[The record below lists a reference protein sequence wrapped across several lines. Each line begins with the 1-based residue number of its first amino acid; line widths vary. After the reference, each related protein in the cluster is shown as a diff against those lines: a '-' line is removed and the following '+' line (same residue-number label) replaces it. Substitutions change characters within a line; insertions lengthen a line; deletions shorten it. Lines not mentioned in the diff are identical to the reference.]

1 MSKPFKNIDKQI
13 SILGDERNLD
23 FNSIDFA
30 KTYLLHNNYYDTI
43 NRYKRFFIDDLTK
56 PDNFNHAKFEYIVS
70 VHNFD
75 RKLKKLLLNS
85 LIDVEKHFKSIIVH
99 RFCENYGEDLTAYLK
114 MNSYKSSCEDDDKE
128 IKELIRKFKKI
139 IKNNINSDDTNSI
152 KHYYNNNNGIIPLWV
167 VSNYITLGHLV
178 YFYRYLHD
186 TVKNK
191 VNRDLSYFVN
201 DNNGK
206 VTNFINSNTIQL
218 TIENIAITR
227 NISAHNNILLGNI
240 FKNDLPF
247 NNDIH
252 GKFNIKNTDTRKD
265 LFNVLI
271 SLQYFLDYKEI
282 QKLYIEIYHLIQEL
296 QKELEKKH
304 FDKVINSIGFNK
316 FNSSYKPYNTILNRL
331 FIRWRKYKKITH

>member
-1 MSKPFKNIDKQI
+1 MSKPFKNIDEQI
-13 SILGDERNLD
+13 SILSERNLD

-99 RFCENYGEDLTAYLK
+99 RFCEEYGDDLTAYLK
-114 MNSYKSSCEDDDKE
+114 MNSYKSSCEDDSKE
-128 IKELIRKFKKI
+128 ITKLIRKFKKI
-139 IKNNINSDDTNSI
+139 IKNNINSDGTNSI
-152 KHYYNNNNGIIPLWV
+152 KHYYYNNNGVIPLWV
-167 VSNYITLGHLV
+167 ISNYITLGHLV
-178 YFYRYLHD
+178 YFYKYLHD

-240 FKNDLPF
+240 FKNDLPY
-247 NNDIH
+247 NPDIYS
-252 GKFNIKNTDTRKD
+252 KFSIEKTDPRKD
-265 LFNVLI
+265 LYSVLI
-271 SLQYFLDYKEI
+271 SMQYFLDFVEF
-282 QKLYIEIYHLIQEL
+282 QKLYHSAFNLTHDLKRKVEQEHF
-296 QKELEKKH
+296 EKI
-304 FDKVINSIGFNK
+304 INSIGFDTLYNK
-316 FNSSYKPYNTILNRL
+316 YKPYS
-331 FIRWRKYKKITH
+331 YKN